1 MNVSTTTSF
10 SPGRT
15 RRILITAAGAA
26 LLGLLSVSPA
36 QAQGDWPAGKVITWV
51 VPYPPGGSTDV
62 LGRNVAQRV
71 GMSLGT
77 NVIVDNKAGATGTI
91 GAAYVAKAAP
101 DGYTLVLGQTSNLGI
116 NPTLY
121 AKLPYDPEK
130 DLAAIGLVADAPLVI
145 VVPATSP
152 LKSFEDMIAAAKAKP
167 GALNFASSGNGT
179 VAHLAAV
186 QLQNAAGI
194 QLTHIPY
201 KGAAQAS
208 NDLIGGQIDMYL
220 SSVPTLIGHVRNGKM
235 RALAVT
241 SAQRVPDMPGVPTVA
256 ERGFP
261 GFEAVTW
268 FGLAAPAGTPA
279 DIVQRLN
286 AEFNKALQA
295 QDLSLKYQEQGA
307 RVLTS
312 TPDAFAK
319 LIHDDRIRWGKI
331 VKDSGAKVE

>member
-1 MNVSTTTSF
+1 MKQIARVLAGLALVCIGGVSTAQDY
-10 SPGRT
+10 PNKPIR
-15 RRILITAAGAA
+15 LI
-26 LLGLLSVSPA
+26 
-36 QAQGDWPAGKVITWV
+36 
-51 VPYPPGGSTDV
+51 VPFPPGGGTDV
-62 LGRNVAQRV
+62 LAREAAIKVSGNT
-71 GMSLGT
+71 GW
-77 NVIVDNKAGATGTI
+77 NIVTENRPGSGGNI
-91 GAAYVAKAAP
+91 GVDTVAKAAP
-101 DGYTLVLGQTSNLGI
+101 DGYTLVLGQTSNLAI

-130 DLAAIGLVADAPLVI
+130 DLSAIGVIADAPLVI

-167 GALNFASSGNGT
+167 GSLNFASSGNGT

-194 QLTHIPY
+194 QLTHVPY

-241 SAQRVPDMPGVPTVA
+241 SAQRVPDMPDVPTVA

-268 FGLAAPAGTPA
+268 FGLAAPAGTPP
-279 DIVQRLN
+279 DVVKRLN
-286 AEFNKALQA
+286 AEFNKALQTSE
-295 QDLSLKYQEQGA
+295 LGTKYQEQGA

-312 TPDAFAK
+312 SPEAFAK
-319 LIHDDRIRWGKI
+319 LIHDDRVRWGKI

>member
-1 MNVSTTTSF
+1 MKPFARLLSGLALVCMSS
-10 SPGRT
+10 
-15 RRILITAAGAA
+15 LGAA
-26 LLGLLSVSPA
+26 
-36 QAQGDWPAGKVITWV
+36 QGYPDKPIRLI
-51 VPYPPGGSTDV
+51 VPFPPGGGTDV
-62 LGRNVAQRV
+62 LAREAAIKVA
-71 GMSLGT
+71 GNTGW
-77 NVIVDNKAGATGTI
+77 NIVTENRPGSGGNI
-91 GAAYVAKAAP
+91 GVDAVAKSAP
-101 DGYTLVLGQTSNLGI
+101 DGYSLVLGQTSNLAI

-130 DLAAIGLVADAPLVI
+130 DLTAIGLVADAPLVI
-145 VVPATSP
+145 VVPANSP
-152 LKSFEDMIAAAKAKP
+152 LKTFEDMIAAAKAKP
-167 GALNFASSGNGT
+167 GTLNFASSGNGT

-241 SAQRVPDMPGVPTVA
+241 SAQRVPDMPTIA

-268 FGLAAPAGTPA
+268 FGLAAPAGTPK

-286 AEFNKALQA
+286 AEFNKALQTPE
-295 QDLSLKYQEQGA
+295 LRVKYQEQGA
-307 RVLTS
+307 RVLTD
-312 TPDAFAK
+312 TPEAFAR